1 MVKNCPFFCPNII
14 NPAPFQYSTFAPLS
28 KRSDDKFLKG
38 KWLVKNSLKHTV
50 ILYQSATREH
60 HNFAT

>member
-1 MVKNCPFFCPNII
+1 MVKNCLFLCPI
-14 NPAPFQYSTFAPLS
+14 PYQLTQPQYSTFAPLS
-28 KRSDDKFLKG
+28 KRSDDKSLRG